1 MAFCLS
7 PSEVN
12 PNIIMASVGVGKVP
26 SKAAAGPSLSG
37 PTEIFPA
44 FIRTALSPPI
54 PIDFVYNPRI
64 NVFCPPIVTP
74 DISRRGTPSAKT
86 EISVV
91 VPPISRATASS
102 LMPAIANTPIML
114 AAGPECIVSA
124 E

>member
-12 PNIIMASVGVGKVP
+12 PNISWRQWGLGKVP

-64 NVFCPPIVTP
+64 NVFCPPIVYP
-74 DISRRGTPSAKT
+74 DIPGEGLPPRKT

-91 VPPISRATASS
+91 YRRYPGPRIS
-102 LMPAIANTPIML
+102 LMPA
-114 AAGPECIVSA
+114 
-124 E
+124 